1 MTNRITKYFSVKLIL
16 IGVWFLTSCKG
27 FFWYENLYARESR
40 IQRMFQNSYEAQ
52 DTFIIKQ
59 IKICHDVEV
68 PNSREITNSRILFNY
83 NSIENIIKK
92 SYSKLLPIS
101 FVFLDREQLIETD
114 CRYFFKLPPINLK
127 EVNYE
132 IGGQTGNVILPILI
146 ISSQSAKRFE
156 GYGGMDFIEDMGD
169 DRHLLRYKLV
179 TSIYKNDSL
188 VYVDNRAYWTR
199 EVSERGIDLQY
210 EVPEIIIDS
219 LVSLS
224 LEEYFKRV
232 K

>member
-1 MTNRITKYFSVKLIL
+1 MQR
-16 IGVWFLTSCKG
+16 

-40 IQRMFQNSYEAQ
+40 IQRIFQNSYEAQ

-59 IKICHDVEV
+59 IKICHDVGSAAYAGTV
-68 PNSREITNSRILFNY
+68 GRILFNFH
-83 NSIENIIKK
+83 SIENSLKE
-92 SYSKLLPIS
+92 SYSKLLPVT
-101 FVFLDREQLIETD
+101 FEHQGKEGLLEVD
-114 CRYFFKLPPINLK
+114 CRYYFKVPPDNLQ
-127 EVNYE
+127 E
-132 IGGQTGNVILPILI
+132 IANDLESCTGNVVLPILI
-146 ISSQSAKRFE
+146 IFSKSSKRLE
-156 GYGGMDFIEDMGD
+156 GGGGMEFVEDMGD
-169 DRHLLRYKLV
+169 NLHLLMYKLI
-179 TSIYKNDSL
+179 TTIYKNDSL

-210 EVPEIIIDS
+210 DVPEVIIDS